1 VQYFDSKSFL
11 GEGFDRREQNDEA
24 DFDDD
29 MGDRERDGDGE
40 DQDQREERGGGPG
53 GRGGQRPLTGFPSS
67 WSSEFGGGHGG
78 PGGPGQFGGPRMRG
92 RGGFGG
98 PPMGHN
104 GYGPPMRG
112 GRGGFGGPR
121 GPHHGGWGEPS
132 FHGPPRGMG
141 GPRGMM
147 HGGRGGWGGGPPH
160 HGGWEDEEGYEM
172 GRPDMMHGQ
181 HGGDVSDTS
190 NPLGIDLSGEVW
202 VETKTEEGKSYF
214 YNART
219 RETTWSR
226 PEEAPGVRILSQ
238 TQVEQ
243 LTAQLAG
250 NEGGTEPK
258 GPEDAPPFGMPPPFM
273 AGPPA
278 FMPPFGM
285 PPPGF
290 PPPGF
295 GMREK
300 PKEFA
305 DHEKRMKA
313 SAAGM
318 APNPVPAVSAPAKL
332 TEAANSSI
340 AANGEDKSASAEKS
354 QESSKAADTT
364 KHPAAAATTAAPAA
378 AATTTTTATTMSAA
392 DKSKPVSSSPV
403 SGTPWCVVW
412 TGDNRVFFYNP
423 TTKTSVWERPPELV
437 GRSDVSEMMK

>member
-1 VQYFDSKSFL
+1 
-11 GEGFDRREQNDEA
+11 
-24 DFDDD
+24 
-29 MGDRERDGDGE
+29 
-40 DQDQREERGGGPG
+40 
-53 GRGGQRPLTGFPSS
+53 
-67 WSSEFGGGHGG
+67 
-78 PGGPGQFGGPRMRG
+78 
-92 RGGFGG
+92 
-98 PPMGHN
+98 MGHN

-295 GMREK
+295 GMPPPGAIPPPWVAGGPAFIEPCDWSEHTSPDNKKYYFNAKSGESVWEK

>member
-1 VQYFDSKSFL
+1 
-11 GEGFDRREQNDEA
+11 
-24 DFDDD
+24 
-29 MGDRERDGDGE
+29 MGERDGDGD

-78 PGGPGQFGGPRMRG
+78 PGGPPWRGGNRGFRGGPGGPPRFMRGGPMGPGGGGQFGGPRMRG

-121 GPHHGGWGEPS
+121 GPPHHGGWGEPS

-147 HGGRGGWGGGPPH
+147 HGGRGGPWGGGPPH

-172 GRPDMMHGQ
+172 GRPDMMHGH
-181 HGGDVSDTS
+181 HGGELSDTS

-250 NEGGTEPK
+250 NEGGGEPK
-258 GPEDAPPFGMPPPFM
+258 GPEDAPPFGMPPPGAFM
-273 AGPPA
+273 GGPPGFMPPGAGPPGGV
-278 FMPPFGM
+278 PFGM

-290 PPPGF
+290 PPPW
-295 GMREK
+295 GMPPPGAIPPPWVAGGPVPFVEPCDWSEHTSPDGKKYYYNAKSGESVWEK

-305 DHEKRMKA
+305 DYEKRMKA

-332 TEAANSSI
+332 TDAASSSI
-340 AANGEDKSASAEKS
+340 AAN
-354 QESSKAADTT
+354 
-364 KHPAAAATTAAPAA
+364 
-378 AATTTTTATTMSAA
+378 M
-392 DKSKPVSSSPV
+392 
-403 SGTPWCVVW
+403 
-412 TGDNRVFFYNP
+412 RVRGF
-423 TTKTSVWERPPELV
+423 
-437 GRSDVSEMMK
+437 D